1 MKYKSFAVFILT
13 HGRPDNVVTLK
24 TLLKAGY
31 TGKYYLII
39 DNEDKKADQY
49 YRNFGDHVI
58 MFDKKE
64 MSQRFDTGDYSEER
78 RSIVYARNASFDI
91 AKEIGVDYFL
101 QLDDDYNSFGVRIP
115 RKNALKQ
122 YAIKDFDGLCDSML
136 DFLEVTGA
144 KTVCFSQG
152 GDHVGGVNGRWRQ
165 GLIRK
170 VMNSF
175 FFKTD
180 NPMTFVGRINEDVN
194 TYTTLGSRGELLLT
208 VTDVILTQLQTQSNE
223 GGMTDIYKLSGTY
236 LKSFF
241 TVMYMPSAVTVKEM
255 GVANKRLHHSVK
267 WRSGDPSR
275 KIEEGGRIICGKVSS
290 VANGRWLESDRI
302 MG

>member
-1 MKYKSFAVFILT
+1 M
-13 HGRPDNVVTLK
+13 VTLR

-39 DNEDKKADQY
+39 DNEDKKAEQY
-49 YRNFGDHVI
+49 YENFGDHVI

-101 QLDDDYNSFGVRIP
+101 QLDDDYNSFGVRFS
-115 RKNALKQ
+115 RENTLKQ
-122 YAIKDFDGLCDSML
+122 YAIKDFDRLCDGML

-144 KTVCFSQG
+144 KTVCLSQG
-152 GDHVGGVNGRWRQ
+152 GDHVGGITGRWGQ

-194 TYTTLGSRGELLLT
+194 TYTTL
-208 VTDVILTQLQTQSNE
+208 
-223 GGMTDIYKLSGTY
+223 
-236 LKSFF
+236 
-241 TVMYMPSAVTVKEM
+241 
-255 GVANKRLHHSVK
+255 
-267 WRSGDPSR
+267 
-275 KIEEGGRIICGKVSS
+275 
-290 VANGRWLESDRI
+290 
-302 MG
+302 